1 MYEALNESGLAA
13 PGYRKAIELRP
24 GLTVLEEGLRGLD
37 DRSSFTWKRR
47 QRMTDVLF
55 VVEAG
60 VAPARKPKAFT
71 IPVPTGKSIRTV
83 SISYPVIEA
92 SKDPVLSSLTV
103 AGSEFKLENVVD
115 LNVMARRALKDE
127 MPGMVL
133 RGITRAIAKGVM
145 QEQMDKN
152 VGGIASL
159 VMMVASIATEQA
171 DDRMWRMLPGRVYV
185 GRGYLPPGEH
195 KVVIDGRDF
204 GSVKVDG
211 QYALVPLRL
220 YENSVVAGD
229 VGVLG
234 NLAAVAAAPV
244 VTAVATPPVAASPEV
259 TKPVTKKAPAK
270 KAAKPATPS
279 SAPVKN

>member
-1 MYEALNESGLAA
+1 
-13 PGYRKAIELRP
+13 
-24 GLTVLEEGLRGLD
+24 
-37 DRSSFTWKRR
+37 
-47 QRMTDVLF
+47 
-55 VVEAG
+55 
-60 VAPARKPKAFT
+60 
-71 IPVPTGKSIRTV
+71 
-83 SISYPVIEA
+83 
-92 SKDPVLSSLTV
+92 
-103 AGSEFKLENVVD
+103 
-115 LNVMARRALKDE
+115 
-127 MPGMVL
+127 VL

-159 VMMVASIATEQA
+159 VMKVASIATEQA

-195 KVVIDGRDF
+195 KVVINGRDF

-220 YENSVVAGD
+220 YENTVVTGD

-244 VTAVATPPVAASPEV
+244 VAAVATPPVAASPEAA
-259 TKPVTKKAPAK
+259 KPVTKKAPAK